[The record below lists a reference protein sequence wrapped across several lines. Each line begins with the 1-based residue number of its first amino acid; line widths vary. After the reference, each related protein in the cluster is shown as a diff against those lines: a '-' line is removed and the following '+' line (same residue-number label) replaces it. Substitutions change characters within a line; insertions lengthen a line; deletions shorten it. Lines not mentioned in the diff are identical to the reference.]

1 MIEVSYDLPD
11 THECSMYPIFEMYG
25 KTSSETELSTV
36 GRTS

>member
-1 MIEVSYDLPD
+1 MIYQIPMNAV
-11 THECSMYPIFEMYG
+11 CIQFVKMFG